1 MVMFISAAYNPEIV
15 LIAATFTATVAVAL
29 TIYAF
34 TTKNDFTASGGALA
48 IFLSVFLLL
57 GVMLLFFNTPVAA
70 TCYSGIGVIV
80 FGFYL
85 IYDTQ
90 LVVGGG
96 QHELCDEDY
105 IIAAMIIYLDIIMIF
120 LHVLE
125 MLSKNK

>member
-96 QHELCDEDY
+96 
-105 IIAAMIIYLDIIMIF
+105 
-120 LHVLE
+120 
-125 MLSKNK
+125 